1 MSETV
6 VNISSVRDDCKV
18 SLVGETVLTI
28 SFMIDD
34 SKALLRERQY

>member
-6 VNISSVRDDCKV
+6 VNISSVRGDSKV
-18 SLVGETVLTI
+18 FLVGETVLTI